1 MEIKKSV
8 SADLENKRLTGFLL
22 GLIFALSLL
31 FAAFEYI
38 VSDTSSDAGDADFDD
53 IATNIELSPV
63 RAEEDMIA
71 LAPVRQSPV
80 ADRLRVDDETP
91 ADEQADAFDGE
102 NAAPSGNAAGM
113 VPFVPADDDAA
124 LAVPPLSPVAGD
136 NPEHFRVVR
145 ELPQFPG
152 GSVEMMKWLTR
163 NLKYPADAKRRNKEG
178 KVVVQFVVTVEG
190 VATDIK
196 IVSHADPA
204 LDREALR
211 VIRMMPRWKAGIQ
224 DGKPCR
230 TMVRIPVVFK
240 L

>member
-38 VSDTSSDAGDADFDD
+38 VSDTSSDAGDTALDDLAADL
-53 IATNIELSPV
+53 ELSPV
-63 RAEEDMIA
+63 RVEEDMIA
-71 LAPVRQSPV
+71 FAPVKQDPA
-80 ADRLRVDDETP
+80 ADRLRVEDDAVTDEHAAMSDRET
-91 ADEQADAFDGE
+91 
-102 NAAPSGNAAGM
+102 AAPSGNADGM
-113 VPFVPADDDAA
+113 LPFMPADDDAA

-163 NLKYPADAKRRNKEG
+163 NLKYPSDAKRRNKEG
-178 KVVVQFVVTVEG
+178 KVIVQFIITVDG
-190 VATDIK
+190 VATDIR
-196 IVSHADPA
+196 IVAHADPA

-230 TMVRIPVVFK
+230 TMVRVPVVFK